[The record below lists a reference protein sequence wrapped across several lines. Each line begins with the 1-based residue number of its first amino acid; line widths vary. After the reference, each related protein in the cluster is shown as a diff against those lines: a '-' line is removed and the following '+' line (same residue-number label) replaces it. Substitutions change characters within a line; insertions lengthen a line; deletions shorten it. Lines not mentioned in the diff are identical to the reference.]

1 MPLDFGVVVDV
12 GTDPFPVRKNVRIGT
27 QRIECRPV
35 QLLEQAEP
43 ARIRTFAK
51 RTGVQ
56 AFEQFRDCFIQ
67 RSQVEEP
74 SVPEGRDDPALS
86 DLYSGLDFRLV
97 EKRALQTVVMVAYRF
112 SPSHT
117 LSIR

>member
-1 MPLDFGVVVDV
+1 MPLNFDVVVDV

-27 QRIECRPV
+27 QRIECRLV

-56 AFEQFRDCFIQ
+56 AFEQFRDRFTQ
-67 RSQVEEP
+67 RSQAKEA
-74 SVPEGRDDPALS
+74 SVPEGREVPHVS
-86 DLYSGLDFRLV
+86 
-97 EKRALQTVVMVAYRF
+97 
-112 SPSHT
+112 
-117 LSIR
+117 